1 MIPTLP
7 PPVESKSPSWFISF
21 LFLFMLMVIHAID
34 MILTREVI
42 GHDWQEETFLPMRYC
57 MRWFGLYNALD
68 ISRISMYTMIF
79 IYLCNWKSWKWF
91 SFLVAGTCLYWIS
104 MVHWLWIL
112 GYVDWP

>member
-1 MIPTLP
+1 MISTCTR
-7 PPVESKSPSWFISF
+7 PVDSKSPSWFVSF
-21 LFLFMLMVIHAID
+21 LFLFMLIVIHTTD

-42 GHDWQEETFLPMRYC
+42 GHDWQREAFLPMRYC
-57 MRWFGLYNALD
+57 MKWFGLYNSLD

-79 IYLCNWKSWKWF
+79 IYLCNWRKWRWF

-104 MVHWLWIL
+104 MVHWLWTL

>member
-1 MIPTLP
+1 MIPTP
-7 PPVESKSPSWFISF
+7 TRPEDHKSPSWFISF
-21 LFLFMLMVIHAID
+21 LFLFMLIVIHTTD

-42 GHDWQEETFLPMRYC
+42 GHDWQREAFLPMRYC
-57 MRWFGLYNALD
+57 MQQFGLYNALD

-79 IYLCNWKSWKWF
+79 IYLCNWKSWRWF